1 MHRLCTPLMWR
12 RPKANRLASELPPS
26 LPPNYSARGQWTKGY
41 TAWIEDEH
49 GKAVDEESLRKN
61 EAVPSKPSVRE
72 RWQGLLVVFGSAMAA
87 LVILYAIGLWV
98 DR

>member
-1 MHRLCTPLMWR
+1 MVTWIV
-12 RPKANRLASELPPS
+12 KSETDDSERALE
-26 LPPNYSARGQWTKGY
+26 NVGDQRAKGY

-72 RWQGLLVVFGSAMAA
+72 RLEGLSVVFAA
-87 LVILYAIGLWV
+87 AVAFLGILYAVGWWV
-98 DR
+98 DH